1 MIRFERRPD
10 RPHLLTASVPAVALA
25 AAAVLVG
32 CVLLATGHDPVHTY
46 RSMIQAGFTDPGAFS
61 ATLLNATPLL
71 FTGLCAAVA
80 FRMRLYNIGGEGQL
94 YMGAVAAA
102 GAALVLGGRPGP
114 LILAGTITAGV
125 LGGALWSAIPG
136 VLRAYL
142 NTNEILTSLMLNY
155 VAGLLAYYLIFDSR
169 SYWRDVTTT
178 SAAVFPQGKTID
190 TEGWWPQVTLGGTV
204 LPLGLL
210 VGLGAAAALFGALR
224 WTRFGFQLRVIS
236 DSPEA
241 GRYAGLRTTRTIVVV
256 MLLSGAFAG
265 FAGASQVGDFSHT
278 LDPQGLQDAS
288 LGYTGI
294 AVAALGR
301 FNPLAVIG
309 SSLLF
314 GALTNAGFKLQGSA
328 FPQGLVGITQ
338 GIVLFCL
345 LSAELLARY
354 RIRRRRPA
362 DPGDPA
368 PRTALP
374 ASPEFQSQDRKHNP
388 DIRRPAPEPTAK
400 P

>member
-10 RPHLLTASVPAVALA
+10 SPRRPAASVPPAVALTA
-25 AAAVLVG
+25 SAVLVG
-32 CVLLATGHDPVHTY
+32 CVLLATGHDPIHTY
-46 RSMIQAGFTDPGAFS
+46 RSMIQAAFTDPGAFS

-102 GAALVLGGRPGP
+102 GAGLALGGRPGP

-125 LGGALWSAIPG
+125 LGGALWAAIPG
-136 VLRAYL
+136 VLRACL
-142 NTNEILTSLMLNY
+142 NANEILTSLMLNY
-155 VAGLLAYYLIFDSR
+155 VSGLLAYYLIFDSR
-169 SYWRDVTTT
+169 SYWRDVTST
-178 SAAVFPQGKTID
+178 SASVFPQGKTID
-190 TEGWWPQVTLGGTV
+190 TAGWWPQVTLGGTV

-210 VGLGAAAALFGALR
+210 VGLGAAIALFGTLR

-301 FNPLAVIG
+301 FNPVAVIG

-362 DPGDPA
+362 DSSDPEPG
-368 PRTALP
+368 TAQS
-374 ASPEFQSQDRKHNP
+374 ASPELPAESQKQNP
-388 DIRRPAPEPTAK
+388 DIRPLPEPTAK